1 MPTFTLSGFQVSRDT
16 SDGVIGVNAVTLALI
31 TPADQT
37 SFSYSIEEAATAQ
50 DLPVVD
56 ITAAVASATLS
67 GPGVPGGT
75 VPLPNDD
82 ITRLG
87 TITTTGATSH
97 DILEFEFRDEDGSS
111 ETVVFPIGGDPLT
124 LPTTPAELQI
134 LNDSI
139 QVGGLSAASG
149 ALAEGATID
158 FNSLTSVSFDPN
170 PASVI
175 AGTDDND
182 DLVGTAGDDYIGT
195 GNATSNGDTVNASTG
210 NDTID
215 MSGNDGENGFVSLDY
230 GALAGPLTVD
240 IDGGANTGSILKG
253 VDGTD
258 TLVGVAQPLS
268 AG

>member
-1 MPTFTLSGFQVSRDT
+1 MPTFTLSGFQISRDT
-16 SDGVIGVNAVTLALI
+16 SDDVFAVNAVTLALI
-31 TPADQT
+31 TPSDQT

-87 TITTTGATSH
+87 TIATTGGTSH

-111 ETVVFPIGGDPLT
+111 ETVVFQIGGDPLT
-124 LPTTPAELQI
+124 LPTTVPGFEALEATI
-134 LNDSI
+134 T
-139 QVGGLSAASG
+139 GLSAASD
-149 ALAEGATID
+149 ALAPGAAID
-158 FNSLTSVSFDPN
+158 FGTLPGVAVAPD

-175 AGTDDND
+175 AGSDDND
-182 DLVGTAGDDYIGT
+182 FLQGTGGDDYIGT
-195 GNATSNGDTVNASTG
+195 GDADVNGDFYEASAG

-215 MSGNDGENGFVSLDY
+215 MSGM
-230 GALAGPLTVD
+230 
-240 IDGGANTGSILKG
+240 
-253 VDGTD
+253 
-258 TLVGVAQPLS
+258 
-268 AG
+268 

>member
-1 MPTFTLSGFQVSRDT
+1 MPTFTLSGFQISRDT
-16 SDGVIGVNAVTLALI
+16 SDDVFAVNAVTLALI
-31 TPADQT
+31 TPSDQT

-87 TITTTGATSH
+87 TITTTGGTSH

-111 ETVVFPIGGDPLT
+111 ETVVFQIGGDPLA
-124 LPTTPAELQI
+124 LPTTVPGFEALEATI
-134 LNDSI
+134 T
-139 QVGGLSAASG
+139 GLSAASG